1 MKLCKYQVI
10 LTFKIHMKRKPNACS
25 INNVFVDGLQVWEA
39 NIDIQ
44 PVFNR
49 YKSAS
54 YLCAHFSK
62 VEDEISV
69 AMKKATKETLSRKV
83 EINYTMKK

>member
-1 MKLCKYQVI
+1 MGSKYRY
-10 LTFKIHMKRKPNACS
+10 TAS
-25 INNVFVDGLQVWEA
+25 I
-39 NIDIQ
+39 
-44 PVFNR
+44 
-49 YKSAS
+49 YKAAS

-69 AMKKATKETLSRKV
+69 AMEKAAKETLSRKV